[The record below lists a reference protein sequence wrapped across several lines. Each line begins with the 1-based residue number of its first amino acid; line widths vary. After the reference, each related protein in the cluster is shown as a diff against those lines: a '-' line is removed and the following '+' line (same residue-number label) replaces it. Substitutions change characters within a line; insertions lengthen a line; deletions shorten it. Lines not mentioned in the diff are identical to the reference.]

1 MLEGENYLRY
11 HGAEDLIKEYYDA
24 LFFFKQPKVVD
35 VLKGYCKLKGNAIND
50 YMSCHFATEF
60 SNKNDEE
67 YFGENGVVFYLDY
80 PAVDKDCA
88 IVLSYD
94 EFLEV
99 VKCRY
104 KEYISVNPEKKDEII
119 QLLDILEQKLGHICD
134 KAI

>member
-1 MLEGENYLRY
+1 MLEDVNYLRY
-11 HGAEDLIKEYYDA
+11 QGVEDLIKEYYDA
-24 LFFFKQPKVVD
+24 LFFFKEQKAVD
-35 VLKGYCKLKGNAIND
+35 VLKGYCELKGHAIND

-60 SNKNDEE
+60 SDKNDEE

-94 EFLEV
+94 EFLGV

-104 KEYISVNPEKKDEII
+104 EQYINANSEKKEEIL
-119 QLLDILEQKLGHICD
+119 QLLNFLEKKISTHM
-134 KAI
+134 